1 MSEKVKCTF
10 SDAFDLIGV
19 AVAIVETEAA
29 EFILE
34 DEKAKVFQILTEALE
49 DMKKHLRRIDPIVKR
64 NLNAGNN

>member
-1 MSEKVKCTF
+1 MTEKVKYTF
-10 SDAFDLIGV
+10 SDAFELIGV